1 MLGMEVN
8 QDLASN
14 TKPST
19 KARKK
24 LSMPWWMMVPGL
36 ALLVLFMVWPIM
48 VSLYTSFTNLNVFYL
63 ANWLSAP
70 FVGVANYVA
79 MLTTTNPVG
88 AQFWLSLGNALI
100 FTGAAIIISV
110 PLGTVAALA
119 VHRSFPGRP
128 FFRVLF
134 IVPYAIP
141 AFVTGLL
148 WHLMLLQGVGLVDH
162 VLGLVNLSLKNTFWL
177 IGPQSMVSLIAV
189 NVWGSWPFM
198 YLFAIGAL
206 QSVPEELYEAAKI
219 DGAGSWDLFRRIT
232 IPMITRPL
240 LIAVALSFIYH
251 FNNFTTPFVL
261 FGTTPPP
268 SATTLPLNIYL
279 FGFSDMQFGAATAMA
294 IASMVVLIIPV
305 VIYLRTFK
313 VEDVS

>member
-1 MLGMEVN
+1 MAFDKRIVAPK
-8 QDLASN
+8 Q
-14 TKPST
+14 
-19 KARKK
+19 RKWGV
-24 LSMPWWMMVPGL
+24 PWWMMLPGL
-36 ALLVLFMVWPIM
+36 GLLVLFMLWPIL

-70 FVGVANYVA
+70 FIGLANYLA

-88 AQFWLSLGNALI
+88 SQFWLSLGNALI
-100 FTGAAIIISV
+100 FTIAAIVVSV

-119 VHRSFPGRP
+119 VHRSFQGRAL
-128 FFRVLF
+128 FRVLF

-162 VLGLVNLSLKNTFWL
+162 VLSFFNASLGNTFWL
-177 IGPQSMVSLIAV
+177 IGPKSMVSLIAV
-189 NVWGSWPFM
+189 NIWGTWPFM

-219 DGAGSWDLFRRIT
+219 DGAGSWDLFRKIT
-232 IPMITRPL
+232 VPTITRPL
-240 LIAVALSFIYH
+240 LIAIALSFIYH

-268 SATTLPLNIYL
+268 AATTLPLNIYL

-305 VIYLRTFK
+305 VVYLRTFR
-313 VEDVS
+313 VEEAA